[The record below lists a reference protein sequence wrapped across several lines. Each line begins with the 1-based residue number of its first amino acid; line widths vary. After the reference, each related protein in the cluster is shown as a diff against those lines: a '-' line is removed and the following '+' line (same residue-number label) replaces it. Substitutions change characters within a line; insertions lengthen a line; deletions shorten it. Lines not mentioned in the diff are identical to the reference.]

1 MIMDNIRLD
10 EHDVLASICRE
21 SFYEFVKEFWYIAIP
36 EKPVWNWHIKYLC
49 DELQKVAERVFL
61 NQPKEYDLIINISP
75 GSTKSTIAS
84 IMFPAWTWTRMPT
97 ARTIGGSYS
106 KELSMDL
113 SRKGRDIVRSE
124 LYRRCF
130 PEIILR
136 RDQDVK
142 SNFMNTKGGG
152 RQASSTGGAIT
163 GFHAHFIV
171 IDDPLNPNE
180 ALSDVEL
187 ENANTWM
194 AETLS
199 QRKVEKWLTPTI
211 LIMQRLHQN
220 DPTASMIER
229 AKNAQRIAI
238 REGNISAS
246 LKIKHICLP
255 AEKSPHVKPVK
266 LRRYYKD
273 GLMDPVRLPREV
285 LNDNMSMGEYGYAG
299 QFMQWPVPKGGGM
312 FKTDRIVIDEPPMK
326 WVRRIRFWDKAGTQD
341 AGAFTVGLLLGL
353 DREKRFWILDVIRGK
368 WSSERR
374 ENIIKQTAEID
385 GKDVVIGIEQE
396 PGSGGKESAENTV
409 KNLAGWRVI
418 VDKPSG
424 SGSSKELRADPFSV
438 QVNMGNI
445 SMKRGEWNRD
455 YLAELEFFPKSQY
468 KDQVDASSG
477 AFNYL
482 VKGPTRVGGFFTKRK
497 SR

>member
-1 MIMDNIRLD
+1 MTMDNIRLD

-21 SFYEFVKEFWYIAIP
+21 SFYEFVKEFWDVVIP

-49 DELQKVAERVFL
+49 NELQIVAERVFL
-61 NQPKEYDLIINISP
+61 SQLKEYDLIINISP

-84 IMFPAWTWTRMPT
+84 VMFPAWTWTRMPS
-97 ARTIGGSYS
+97 ARTIGGSYA

-113 SRKGRDIVRSE
+113 SRRNRDIVRSE
-124 LYRRCF
+124 LYKRCF
-130 PEIILR
+130 SEIMLR
-136 RDQDVK
+136 SDQDVK
-142 SNFMNTKGGG
+142 SFFANTKGGQRYATG
-152 RQASSTGGAIT
+152 TGGAVM
-163 GFHAHFIV
+163 GFHAHFIIV
-171 IDDPLNPNE
+171 DDPLNPNE

-187 ENANTWM
+187 ENANAWM

-199 QRKVEKWLTPTI
+199 QRKVDKGITPTI

-229 AKNAQRIAI
+229 AKDAQRTAI
-238 REGNISAS
+238 REGNLNAP

-438 QVNMGNI
+438 QVNMGNV

-497 SR
+497 NR